1 MSTTTEKTKKLAA
14 HVKTA
19 VDQAAQLAAGA
30 KTTAVKTTG
39 QTAAGQGGTGYV
51 EYTGGDQEL
60 DRALKSLSDQY
71 SQARERALAGETAAV
86 SEMRQAND
94 KANQLRNEK
103 GYAAQLADKD
113 ITYVKSLSE
122 GASGQKEAGTAG
134 GTVRTQ
140 QVTTTAAAAAP
151 QVNDYSGYLEEMAK
165 AKKEAAIAQLQAA
178 YEKNLAQLDKAGED
192 ITPAYTAARNAAAG
206 QAEKSKRQ
214 FNEYAA
220 ANGLGSGA
228 GGQAQLAIGNQLQG
242 TLGDLDAREADALSA
257 LELQR
262 TQTQLN
268 YNAAIAKAQADGDY
282 ELAEQLYREKV
293 RQDEAMVDQMKWQAQ
308 QDYQKAYFGWQQEQA
323 DRSAALQQAGRA
335 QEQEEALRALLL
347 QYAAGTGD
355 YSGLGG
361 VYTPEQI
368 ARLEEVWNA
377 QKAAEAGQ
385 AQSDALAQRRAE
397 ADWAA
402 KYGDYSGLK
411 ALGVDTT
418 ALEQAQA
425 AKAAESAAKSTSSA
439 ARSSSSSSAYKPK
452 LTASQ
457 VDKAISNGLV
467 TDQVKADFAYYY
479 GADYDKVFGSESGQE
494 GESGQTQ
501 TGGTVTEARFTAA
514 LRTIATLLSQG
525 ETELAHQGAQSL
537 EGKLDPRQKERLE
550 EVWAKYA
557 G

>member
-1 MSTTTEKTKKLAA
+1 MSTTTEKTKKLATQ
-14 HVKTA
+14 VKTA
-19 VDQAAQLAAGA
+19 VDQAVQLAAGA
-30 KTTAVKTTG
+30 KTAAVKTTG
-39 QTAAGQGGTGYV
+39 QTAAGQSGTGYV

-71 SQARERALAGETAAV
+71 SQARERALAGETGAV
-86 SEMRQAND
+86 SEMREAND

-113 ITYVKSLSE
+113 IAYVKSLSE
-122 GASGQKEAGTAG
+122 GASGQKETGAAAGTA
-134 GTVRTQ
+134 RTR
-140 QVTTTAAAAAP
+140 QVPT
-151 QVNDYSGYLEEMAK
+151 VNDYSSYLEEMAK

-178 YEKNLAQLDKAGED
+178 YEKNLAQLDKAGEE
-192 ITPAYTAARNAAAG
+192 IAPAYTAARNAAAG
-206 QAEKSKRQ
+206 QAERSKRQ

-228 GGQAQLAIGNQLQG
+228 GGQAQLAIGSQLQG
-242 TLGDLDAREADALSA
+242 TLGDLDAKEADALSA

-262 TQTQLN
+262 TQAQLD

-282 ELAEQLYREKV
+282 ELAGQLYQEKV
-293 RQDEAMVDQMKWQAQ
+293 RQDEALAEQMKWQAQ
-308 QDYQKAYFGWQQEQA
+308 QDYQNAYFGWQQDQA
-323 DRSAALQQAGRA
+323 DQSAAQK
-335 QEQEEALRALLL
+335 QEEALRALLL

-368 ARLEEVWNA
+368 ARLEEVWSA

-385 AQSDALAQRRAE
+385 AQAEALAQRRAE

-402 KYGDYSGLK
+402 QYGDYSGLK

-425 AKAAESAAKSTSSA
+425 AKAAGSTAKSTA
-439 ARSSSSSSAYKPK
+439 SSAYKPK

-479 GADYDKVFGSESGQE
+479 GADYDQIFGGESDQE
-494 GESGQTQ
+494 GEGGQTR
-501 TGGTVTEARFTAA
+501 TGGTITEARFTAA

-525 ETELAHQGAQSL
+525 ETELARQGAESL
-537 EGKLDPRQKERLE
+537 EGRLNFRQKERLE
-550 EVWAKYA
+550 ELWAEYI